1 MQRYRAILVDTR
13 TNQPLSP
20 DWHPTIWP
28 AELESANASLAS
40 RDMTYRWR
48 WLDRVTTLHGSV
60 TLQAAARDA
69 DS

>member
-28 AELESANASLAS
+28 TELESANASLAS

-60 TLQAAARDA
+60 TLQAAAHDA